1 MKEDFLKNINIKKI
15 GNISLLVSIVIITY
29 YGLSTY
35 KTILEIRDL
44 KNK

>member
-1 MKEDFLKNINIKKI
+1 MEDLLKKINIKKI